1 MKKIEAII
9 RPEQF
14 QQLRTKLLEIGI
26 DGLTVYEAA
35 GCGKQRK
42 KQGVFR
48 GNPFELQLEPK
59 VKVEMVIRKSLYE
72 QTIQVII
79 EACSTGQVGDGKIF
93 VSDIEDVYRI
103 RTGENGTQAI
113 I

>member
-1 MKKIEAII
+1 MKKVEAII

-14 QQLRTKLLEIGI
+14 QQLRAKLLEIGI

-42 KQGVFR
+42 KKGVFR

-59 VKVEMVIRKSLYE
+59 VKVEMVIRESLEE
-72 QTIQVII
+72 QTIKVII
-79 EACSTGQVGDGKIF
+79 DSCSTGSVGDGKIF
-93 VSDIEDVYRI
+93 VSSIEDVYRI